1 MTRDQLNSEI
11 KETFGL
17 IPSMF
22 KSIPD
27 NTLELEWNLF
37 KKTQLEDGAIPN
49 KYREL
54 IGIGIASATKC
65 RYCIYFH
72 TEVAKLFGATQNE
85 IEEAVHFAKAVSG
98 WSTYVNGLQIDFEE
112 FKREIDMAGEY
123 IKAHQHEHA

>member
-22 KSIPD
+22 KTIPD
-27 NTLELEWNLF
+27 NALELEWNLF

-72 TEVAKLFGATQNE
+72 TEVAKLFGATQSE

-98 WSTYVNGLQIDFEE
+98 WSTYVNGMQLDFEE

-123 IKAHQHEHA
+123 IRAHQQEHA